1 LNPVL
6 RRKGMKFGRYALMLA
21 VATAAATAG
30 CSTSAPSSAASR
42 TIPLLRIG
50 TNFPISTLNP
60 IDDNGNAW
68 AVNQL
73 SLETLVK
80 LGPDNTLEPELA
92 TSFSHP
98 TPVTYIYHLRHGVKF
113 WDGHDMTS
121 ADVVFSWDQYRNPTS
136 TYTSNF
142 TAVKNITAAGP
153 YTVVVTLVQPN
164 AAWPFE
170 PAQVPGVFE
179 KRFYQ
184 AHQSRFGSAGT
195 LVMGTG
201 PWEVDSFDPTTGAKL
216 SANPHWWGGVVPI
229 QRVTVGTFA
238 DETSL
243 ALAMRAGEIDV
254 DPYVLDTATFARS
267 SGARL
272 LSTLTNTVA
281 VFSMNTKVA
290 PWSDIHVR
298 RAVAYALNRSDIIAA
313 AAGYNSPV
321 YTYYPPAYLRALG
334 SPSQVST
341 LLDSIPLYPYNV
353 AKAKAELAQ
362 SAYPHGFSATLY
374 EYTYGSSV
382 NTSEVVAAELQK
394 VGINAR
400 VKVDTN
406 LGWEAAMGG
415 PLLKRPT
422 DFATGYCGGPD
433 ISSCD
438 TRLGSWDL
446 QQGQWNSADW
456 APAGVDKLLKAALAA
471 PNPAERFAA
480 YAKILRAMQADV
492 PYVGLYQE
500 GVSVAL
506 SGRFTVPGYASTLGL
521 NQLSDYALY
530 VKSAG

>member
-1 LNPVL
+1 M
-6 RRKGMKFGRYALMLA
+6 RFGRYAFMLA
-21 VATAAATAG
+21 MATAAAVAG
-30 CSTSAPSSAASR
+30 CSSAAPSPSASG

-60 IDDNGNAW
+60 VDDNGNSW
-68 AVNQL
+68 PVDQL
-73 SLETLVK
+73 SLETLVQ
-80 LGPDNTLEPELA
+80 LGPNNTLKPELA
-92 TSFSHP
+92 TSVSHP
-98 TPVTYIYHLRHGVKF
+98 NPVTYVYHLRQGVKF

-121 ADVVFSWDQYRNPTS
+121 ADVVFTWDQYRAPAS

-142 TAVKNITAAGP
+142 TAVKNIAAAGP
-153 YTVVVTLVQPN
+153 YTVVVTLTQPN

-179 KRFYQ
+179 KTFYQ
-184 AHQSRFGSAGT
+184 AHQSRFGNSGT
-195 LVMGTG
+195 LLMGTG

-216 SANPHWWGGVVPI
+216 SANPHWWGGKVPI

-238 DETSL
+238 DETGL
-243 ALAMRAGEIDV
+243 ALAMRANEIDV
-254 DPYVLDTATFARS
+254 DPYVLDTATFAKS
-267 SGARL
+267 SGAKL
-272 LSTLTNTVA
+272 LSALTNTVA

-290 PWSDIHVR
+290 PWNDVHVR
-298 RAVAYALNRSDIIAA
+298 RAAAYALNRADIIAA

-321 YTYYPPAYLRALG
+321 YTYYPPTYLQALASPPQVSSLLG
-334 SPSQVST
+334 S
-341 LLDSIPLYPYNV
+341 LPLYKYDI
-353 AKAKAELAQ
+353 ARAKAELAR
-362 SAYPHGFSATLY
+362 SAYPHGFSTTLY

-406 LGWEAAMGG
+406 LGWEGAMGG

-456 APAGVDKLLKAALAA
+456 APPTVDSLLKEALAA
-471 PNPAERFAA
+471 PSPADRFAA
-480 YAKILRAMQADV
+480 YAKILQAIQADV
-492 PYVGLYQE
+492 PYIGLYQE

-506 SGRFTVPGYASTLGL
+506 SSKFTVPGYASTPGL
-521 NQLSDYALY
+521 NELSDYALY

>member
-1 LNPVL
+1 
-6 RRKGMKFGRYALMLA
+6 MKFGRGALMLA
-21 VATAAATAG
+21 IATAAAVAG
-30 CSTSAPSSAASR
+30 CSTPTSNPTASG
-42 TIPLLRIG
+42 TISLLRIG
-50 TNFPISTLNP
+50 TNFPVSTLNP
-60 IDDNGNAW
+60 INDSGNSW
-68 AVNQL
+68 PINEL
-73 SLETLVK
+73 SLETLLR
-80 LGPDNTLEPELA
+80 LGPNNTLEPELA
-92 TSFSHP
+92 TSVSHP
-98 TPVTYIYHLRHGVKF
+98 TPVTYVYHLRQGVKF
-113 WDGHDMTS
+113 WDGRNMTS
-121 ADVVFSWDQYRNPTS
+121 ADVVFSWDQYRAPTS

-153 YTVVVTLVQPN
+153 YTVVVTLTQPN

-170 PAQVPGVFE
+170 PPQIPGVFE
-179 KRFYQ
+179 KQFYQ
-184 AHQSRFGSAGT
+184 THQSRFGQPGT
-195 LVMGTG
+195 LIMGTG
-201 PWEVDSFDPTTGAKL
+201 PWKVDSFDPTTGAKL
-216 SANPHWWGGVVPI
+216 SANPHWWGGSVPI
-229 QRVTVGTFA
+229 QRITVGTFA
-238 DETSL
+238 DETGL
-243 ALAMRAGEIDV
+243 ALAMRAGEIDL
-254 DPYVLDTATFARS
+254 DPYVLDTATFAKS
-267 SGARL
+267 SGAKL

-334 SPSQVST
+334 SPAQVST
-341 LLDSIPLYPYNV
+341 LLNSVPLYQYDI

-382 NTSEVVAAELQK
+382 NTSEVVAAQLQK

-438 TRLGSWDL
+438 TRLGSWNL

-456 APAGVDKLLKAALAA
+456 APPAVDSLLKAALAA
-471 PNPAERFAA
+471 AGPAQRFAA
-480 YAKILRAMQADV
+480 YTKIIQAIQADV

-500 GVSVAL
+500 GVSAAL
-506 SGRFTVPGYASTLGL
+506 SSKFTVPEYASTPGL
-521 NQLSDYALY
+521 NQLSDYALN
-530 VKSAG
+530 VRSAG